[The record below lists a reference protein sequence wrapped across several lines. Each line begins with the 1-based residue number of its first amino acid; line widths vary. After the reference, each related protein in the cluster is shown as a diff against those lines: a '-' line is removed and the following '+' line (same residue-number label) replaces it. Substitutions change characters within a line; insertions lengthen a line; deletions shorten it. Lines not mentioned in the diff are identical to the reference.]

1 MVGTNVGTHTMPA
14 KGSSDKRFL
23 EKHGDQWRVTIAV
36 PRHLHGRLGTRL
48 KQSLQTD
55 SLTVANR
62 LKWAVIDRLRERIER
77 EMLGEATDPAALLRE
92 ALLVRKDYE
101 AALDPNSEADIRRGV
116 EARAYEILGPATRV
130 EHDDEGEYPIYDPKR
145 EELARTY
152 TRVATGGG
160 IPLAALWQVSSGIE
174 A

>member
-152 TRVATGGG
+152 TR
-160 IPLAALWQVSSGIE
+160 
-174 A
+174 